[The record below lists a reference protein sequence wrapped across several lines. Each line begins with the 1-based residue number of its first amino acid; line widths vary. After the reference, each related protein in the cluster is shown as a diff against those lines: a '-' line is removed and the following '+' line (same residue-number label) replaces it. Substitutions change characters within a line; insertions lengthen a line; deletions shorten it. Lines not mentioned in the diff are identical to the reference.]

1 MNETDSKSAGYAAVT
16 FPGITEGVQY
26 DRLEDAEA
34 WVSKTAKAILRAAEI
49 LKV

>member
-1 MNETDSKSAGYAAVT
+1 MT

-26 DRLEDAEA
+26 DRLDDAKA
-34 WVSKTAKAILRAAEI
+34 WISKTAKAILRAAEI